1 MNFIDFNKLL
11 KDRELKSLYLFK
23 GSEEYLMNK
32 YLDNVRK
39 AYVDDSLKMLNYIEI
54 DVNGSF
60 DDILNSC
67 ETIPFMSSRKLI
79 VIKDIY
85 EMIQNDRS
93 ISDKLNDYLP
103 DLPDTSILII
113 KDKDDRL
120 KKNTKLY
127 KTINRMRAVVEFD
140 RLSGPQ
146 LKYWINGILSRNKKT
161 IDGGNLNYL
170 VDRSNYLAYRSE
182 KSLFELENELL
193 KIINHSQ
200 EEYISREDIDSNL
213 LVDIDTNIFNLIDAI
228 MRRQAEEALLIF
240 NNMYRMNEPV
250 ARILFMLIRHF
261 RLLMKYDSLSKQNYS
276 NSDIMREMKISS
288 FEFKKIARN
297 ARSLSEAYMRK
308 GLNYL
313 LLMDKKQK
321 TSSQDE
327 KLAMEILIVNLTRL
341 F

>member
-146 LKYWINGILSRNKKT
+146 LKYWIKGILSRNKKT

-200 EEYISREDIDSNL
+200 EESISREDIDSNL

-261 RLLMKYDSLSKQNYS
+261 RLLMKYDSLSRQNYS